1 MRVAVILLFLIGSF
15 LGCESSKKTIEKD
28 NISENT
34 SELDTI
40 KIENKELEYE
50 IIIIENG
57 FQSWL
62 ATQRSENFYTQ
73 QTLESKNK
81 FYVAEWNQ
89 RVMSPN
95 RYNPNL
101 YTMMIDYDH
110 TVDYGMEVNYLLYMY
125 FKFFQIKYR
134 QRLL

>member
-1 MRVAVILLFLIGSF
+1 MILFLIGSF
-15 LGCESSKKTIEKD
+15 LGCESSKKSIEKQHID
-28 NISENT
+28 TNIAEV
-34 SELDTI
+34 DTI
-40 KIENKELEYE
+40 KIENEELEYE

-81 FYVAEWNQ
+81 FYVVEWNQ
-89 RVMSPN
+89 RVMAPH

-101 YTMMIDYDH
+101 YSMTIDYDH

-125 FKFFQIKYR
+125 FKFFQTKYR
-134 QRLL
+134 QRL